1 MEKNKKLEISEQPDE
16 TSVVAVEETAESLHG
31 ENLNDRVR
39 VLSHGTINDFRN
51 GLASSDH
58 FPVTA
63 EIVLL
68 DSPEK

>member
-1 MEKNKKLEISEQPDE
+1 M
-16 TSVVAVEETAESLHG
+16 
-31 ENLNDRVR
+31 NDRVR
-39 VLSHGTINDFRN
+39 VLSHGTINDCRN

-68 DSPEK
+68 DAPEK